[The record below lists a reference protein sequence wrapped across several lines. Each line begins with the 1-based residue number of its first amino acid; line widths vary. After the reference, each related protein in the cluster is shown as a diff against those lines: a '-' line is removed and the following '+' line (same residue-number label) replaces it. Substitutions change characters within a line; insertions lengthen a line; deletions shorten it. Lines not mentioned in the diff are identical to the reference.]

1 MTRESKQVA
10 NLAGMKCN
18 ILSLKAEP
26 YPQVIRVDPYR
37 SIENSDPFLNISAA
51 GSQKSE
57 KSRQI

>member
-1 MTRESKQVA
+1 MNS
-10 NLAGMKCN
+10 N

-26 YPQVIRVDPYR
+26 RPLVIKVDPYR
-37 SIENSDPFLNISAA
+37 SIENSDPLLNIFIA